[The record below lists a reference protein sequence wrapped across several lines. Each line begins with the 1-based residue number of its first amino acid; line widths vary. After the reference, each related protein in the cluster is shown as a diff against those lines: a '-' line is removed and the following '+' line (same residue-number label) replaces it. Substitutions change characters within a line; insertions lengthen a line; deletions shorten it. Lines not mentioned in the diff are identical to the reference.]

1 MDKPQPLSRMPKTR
15 RILTVITDHFIN
27 NLDVLGINYKL
38 SDEIELRIHRH
49 PVVNIRGTEVSYN
62 FDIMISNG
70 GPNEGFNFGN
80 VLPSHR
86 YVKLARYDK
95 FTQAIQLLNAL
106 EDYRAIHKSATV
118 LQAKFLPVP
127 TWFVGINGNRS
138 FPNVTGKVVIKPQD
152 GARGIGQF
160 VVDTLY
166 INLHQFNKSLDKYL
180 EGEHTEEAFQKF
192 LDGFK
197 GHVSYYSRDEDKP
210 GEGLECLKEQ
220 GAIVQSFIPDVTA
233 EYRVITGAG
242 GEPVYFQK
250 RRFRD
255 ENSAY
260 PQATGGGDII
270 DVDARCTNPLAKDVE
285 ANALFQYLCRNVIG
299 PLNSIDL
306 FITHDG
312 HWGIF
317 EFCNQFGVT
326 GIPAGIAE
334 NIHAKFMENVVASFF
349 AGENPLVT
357 LRMGGDEC

>member
-27 NLDVLGINYKL
+27 NLDVLGIHYKL

-49 PVVNIRGTEVSYN
+49 PQVNIRGTEVSYN

-80 VLPSHR
+80 VLPPHR

-106 EDYRAIHKSATV
+106 EDYKATHDAMTC
-118 LQAKFLPVP
+118 LHAKFLPVP
-127 TWFVGINGNRS
+127 TWFVGVNSNRS
-138 FPNVTGKVVIKPQD
+138 FPNVKGKVVIKPQD

-180 EGEHTEEAFQKF
+180 AGEHTAEAFQVF

-220 GAIVQSFIPDVTA
+220 GAIVQSFIPDVSA
-233 EYRVITGAG
+233 EYRVITGAD

-255 ENSAY
+255 ETSAY
-260 PQATGGGDII
+260 PQATGGGDTI
-270 DVDARCTNPLAKDVE
+270 DMDARVTNPLAKDVHS
-285 ANALFQYLCRNVIG
+285 NALFLYLCKHVIG

-306 FITHDG
+306 FITSDG

-334 NIHAKFMENVVASFF
+334 DIHAKFMENVVASFLY
-349 AGENPLVT
+349 GENPPRTITVGT
-357 LRMGGDEC
+357 EE

>member
-1 MDKPQPLSRMPKTR
+1 MDKPQPLRKMKPAP
-15 RILTVITDHFIN
+15 RIITVITDHFIN

-49 PVVNIRGTEVSYN
+49 PQVNIRGTDVSYN

-80 VLPSHR
+80 VLPAHR
-86 YVKLARYDK
+86 YVKLPRYDK

-106 EDYRAIHKSATV
+106 EEYRATHEALAV
-118 LQAKFLPVP
+118 LHAKFLPVP
-127 TWFVGINGNRS
+127 TWFVGVNGSRS

-180 EGEHTEEAFQKF
+180 AGEHTPEAFQVF

-220 GAIVQSFIPDVTA
+220 GAIVQSFIPDVSA
-233 EYRVITGAG
+233 EYRVITGAA

-260 PQATGGGDII
+260 PQATGGGDTI
-270 DVDARCTNPLAKDVE
+270 DLDARCLNPLAKDVHS
-285 ANALFQYLCRNVIG
+285 NALFLNLCQNVIG

-306 FITHDG
+306 FITSDG

-334 NIHAKFMENVVASFF
+334 DIHAKFMENIVASFIY
-349 AGENPLVT
+349 GENPVRT
-357 LRMGGDEC
+357 IDTGAEA